1 MDKREEAEADCDVI
15 SSGSNSSSSS
25 GSTSTCGTMRE
36 ERRLYEYDEGWSYAV
51 GVASFVTHA
60 LMATIY
66 FGYSVLTPAWVHEF
80 ETTSGMTSLVGSAAS
95 GFSSGLGES
104 G

>member
-15 SSGSNSSSSS
+15 SSGSNSSSS
-25 GSTSTCGTMRE
+25 STSTCGTMRE